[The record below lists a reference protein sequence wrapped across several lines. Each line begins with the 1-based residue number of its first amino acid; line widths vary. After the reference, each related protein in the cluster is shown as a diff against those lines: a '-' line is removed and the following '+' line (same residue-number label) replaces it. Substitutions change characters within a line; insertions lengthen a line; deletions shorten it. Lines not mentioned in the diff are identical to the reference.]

1 MCAQQTGQKVRK
13 KVFNWQ
19 RFICTEV
26 TSYKIHTLHIWPSPY
41 ILQFAKTYPPFIAIL
56 FYTLSVWLI
65 PCLKD
70 LLWKNNYIFQA
81 LISNYD
87 FHFGWW
93 PTEGDYSQTGPTKF
107 LATSETKSV
116 WQQIKDMVGVHSFA
130 WLMLHS
136 FGIKLIYPGS
146 IQLLQAS
153 ISSTLQDGRAQLV
166 IEKG

>member
-1 MCAQQTGQKVRK
+1 
-13 KVFNWQ
+13 
-19 RFICTEV
+19 
-26 TSYKIHTLHIWPSPY
+26 L
-41 ILQFAKTYPPFIAIL
+41 AI
-56 FYTLSVWLI
+56 
-65 PCLKD
+65 
-70 LLWKNNYIFQA
+70 
-81 LISNYD
+81 
-87 FHFGWW
+87 
-93 PTEGDYSQTGPTKF
+93 
-107 LATSETKSV
+107 SETKSV